1 MKKVIRFT
9 ASWCKPCEALK
20 DILTYVE
27 TTVPIEVVDID
38 ENSEIAIEYGVRS
51 VPTMVM
57 VEDNVVLKSIVGIRS
72 KQQLEAWI
80 NE

>member
-1 MKKVIRFT
+1 MPT
-9 ASWCKPCEALK
+9 LK
-20 DILTYVE
+20 E
-27 TTVPIEVVDID
+27 TIKEVQFEVVDID

>member
-57 VEDNVVLKSIVGIRS
+57 IEDNVVLKSIVGIRS

>member
-9 ASWCKPCEALK
+9 ASWCKTCEALK

>member
-20 DILTYVE
+20 EILTFVE